1 MKTKTIEAPPPKD
14 TATPPPPASDA
25 APATDAAP
33 PAGPALAQVKRRRR
47 PWLWVVS
54 VLLIALGAL
63 LVGSVVNTLKTTL
76 PVVAAGQE
84 ISRGSIITAENLIIV
99 EVNPDPGLRTIPA
112 AELES
117 LVGQTAVIDV
127 PQGSLMVPGS
137 VGGEVVPQEGDSM
150 VGVALT
156 PPQMPSGGLKP
167 GQLVQLVSTPRQ
179 GDDVT
184 ETAAV
189 ISVEA
194 VVVSTAPV
202 QDTNLTVVNVTVA
215 ADQAEQVVGLSAT
228 GRAALIVKAS

>member
-1 MKTKTIEAPPPKD
+1 MKTKTSKARPLNDQAPPP
-14 TATPPPPASDA
+14 TLTPD
-25 APATDAAP
+25 APAIGPAP
-33 PAGPALAQVKRRRR
+33 GQALAQVKRRRR

-63 LVGSVVNTLKTTL
+63 LVGSVVNTLKTTV
-76 PVVAAGQE
+76 PVVAAAQE
-84 ISRGSIITAENLIIV
+84 ILRGNTITVENLIVV

-112 AELES
+112 AELDS
-117 LVGQTAVIDV
+117 LVGQTAMFDI
-127 PQGSLMVPGS
+127 PQGSLVVPGS
-137 VGGEVVPQEGDSM
+137 AGGEVVPQEGDSL

-179 GDDVT
+179 GDDLT
-184 ETAAV
+184 DTAAV

-215 ADQAEQVVGLSAT
+215 AEQAEQLVGLSAT

>member
-1 MKTKTIEAPPPKD
+1 
-14 TATPPPPASDA
+14 
-25 APATDAAP
+25 
-33 PAGPALAQVKRRRR
+33 
-47 PWLWVVS
+47 
-54 VLLIALGAL
+54 
-63 LVGSVVNTLKTTL
+63 
-76 PVVAAGQE
+76 
-84 ISRGSIITAENLIIV
+84 
-99 EVNPDPGLRTIPA
+99 
-112 AELES
+112 
-117 LVGQTAVIDV
+117 
-127 PQGSLMVPGS
+127 
-137 VGGEVVPQEGDSM
+137 M